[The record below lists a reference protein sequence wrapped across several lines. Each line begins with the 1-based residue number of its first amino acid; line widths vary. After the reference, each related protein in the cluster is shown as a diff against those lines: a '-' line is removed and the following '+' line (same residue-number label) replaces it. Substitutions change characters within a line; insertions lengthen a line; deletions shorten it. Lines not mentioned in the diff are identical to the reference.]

1 MDRLEMT
8 LPGKPNGCRP
18 GSARANSR
26 KTPWHETKLGRSFR
40 RWHHSTDVQ
49 AKIGA
54 IILLG
59 FLVLALS
66 AAVWQAD
73 ESPVS
78 KDIDT
83 PPSAAHWL
91 GTDHLGRDV
100 ALRMLAGSDH
110 IIFVSFWAAL
120 TMIVVGSMLGAL
132 VAYQRGLIDQIAMRV
147 IDVLLGFPTFLAAL
161 LIVAVLPAGYLSI
174 FIVVVLVTIPSVT
187 RVTRAVFLQIFTH
200 DYIHAAILR
209 GDSRV
214 SLVFHEALPNA
225 AGPLLV
231 EFAIRWN
238 FAVIT
243 IASLNFLGVG
253 VQPPTA
259 DWGVMLYEAREGLSL
274 APWAAV
280 APALALAS
288 LAASINFTADGISR
302 GLARRGLGSRN
313 A

>member
-1 MDRLEMT
+1 MDRLEVT
-8 LPGKPNGCRP
+8 LP
-18 GSARANSR
+18 R
-26 KTPWHETKLGRSFR
+26 KTGSCGAGRSNATSGGPGWGR
-40 RWHHSTDVQ
+40 ARLGELLRLWRDSADVQ
-49 AKIGA
+49 SRIGA
-54 IILLG
+54 TILLG
-59 FLVLALS
+59 FLILALIG
-66 AAVWQAD
+66 AVWQPDDTAI
-73 ESPVS
+73 SR
-78 KDIDT
+78 DIDAA
-83 PPSAAHWL
+83 PSGAHWL

-100 ALRMLAGSDH
+100 LLRMVAGSDN
-110 IIFVSFWAAL
+110 IIIVSFCAAL
-120 TMIVVGSMLGAL
+120 ATIIIGSTLGAL
-132 VAYQRGLIDQIAMRV
+132 IAYHRGLLDQITMRV

-161 LIVAVLPAGYLSI
+161 LVIAVLPSGYFSI
-174 FIVVVLVTIPSVT
+174 FTVVVLVTIPSVT

-200 DYIHAAILR
+200 DYIYAAILR
-209 GDSRV
+209 GDGRL
-214 SLVFHEALPNA
+214 SLLIHEALPNA

-274 APWAAV
+274 APWAAL
-280 APALALAS
+280 APAVALAS

-302 GLARRGLGSRN
+302 ALARRGLGARS